1 MLGKKISVR
10 KDATRRSAP
19 YELIERIR
27 RHFVGRVMTLAAATA
42 FAATLSLVLL
52 PLTTRQLELSD
63 YGTYGLLV
71 SIVALVGAA
80 TDGGAS
86 LLVPAH
92 YGLASAAERARLFSS
107 LAIFTGIGASIA
119 GLLLIIL
126 WAWQHGT
133 FSGQAI
139 PLAAIALSAVLMPM
153 RAITNISILI
163 FSVTGRG
170 PAIAAQMAVQS
181 LVAFLSTLISLLE
194 FRMGGTSL
202 LVGALCG
209 QFAALCVG
217 LIALGHHHIFSFPS
231 RDWLWLVASSA
242 PTTAASG
249 LMDGARGFGEN
260 ALLASTTGLHALG
273 TLIHARLYHGL
284 LLALGDTVRHNLWSR
299 SLEEARNPYSNFEIT
314 QRAWTPV
321 QITISCLGIVF
332 AFLGQEIVAIISN
345 GKFTAAAAYIP
356 ALFVIALIQTT
367 EQPANAI
374 VCVSGRASATWAR
387 TVMSLGSLIVLGPTI
402 VWFGIKGVL
411 AIVLIETVVYR
422 LFLRMLASRQRTV
435 PFQDH
440 VAVFGSCAIIA
451 ATAYVHWATPPLT
464 IQLLLMAAG
473 IMLLVIIGRRA
484 ISEMISAGHQIVLG
498 QPVGCADL
506 GWSGKVEHAAHWA
519 SRCAGSLRR

>member
-1 MLGKKISVR
+1 M
-10 KDATRRSAP
+10 
-19 YELIERIR
+19 
-27 RHFVGRVMTLAAATA
+27 GRVMTLAAATA

-52 PLTTRQLELSD
+52 PLATRHLELSD
-63 YGTYGLLV
+63 YGTYGLLM

-92 YGLASAAERARLFSS
+92 YGPASASERTRLFSS
-107 LAIFTGIGASIA
+107 LAVFTGIGASTA
-119 GLLLIIL
+119 GLFLIIL

-139 PLAAIALSAVLMPM
+139 PLAAIALSAALMPM

-217 LIALGHHHIFSFPS
+217 LIALGHLHIFSFPS

-249 LMDGARGFGEN
+249 LVDGARSFGEN

-273 TLIHARLYHGL
+273 ILIHARLYHGL
-284 LLALGDTVRHNLWSR
+284 LMALGDTVCHNVWFR
-299 SLEEARNPYSNFEIT
+299 SLEEARNPHSNFEIT
-314 QRAWTPV
+314 RSAWTPV

-332 AFLGQEIVAIISN
+332 AFLGEEIVEIISN
-345 GKFTAAAAYIP
+345 GKFIAAAAYIP
-356 ALFVIALIQTT
+356 SLFVIALIQTT
-367 EQPANAI
+367 GQPAKAI
-374 VCVSGRASATWAR
+374 VCASGRASATGLALSCPL
-387 TVMSLGSLIVLGPTI
+387 VVLSCSVPRSCG
-402 VWFGIKGVL
+402 
-411 AIVLIETVVYR
+411 
-422 LFLRMLASRQRTV
+422 LASMV
-435 PFQDH
+435 SLVLSSLKLLHIAF
-440 VAVFGSCAIIA
+440 SCAA
-451 ATAYVHWATPPLT
+451 
-464 IQLLLMAAG
+464 
-473 IMLLVIIGRRA
+473 
-484 ISEMISAGHQIVLG
+484 
-498 QPVGCADL
+498 
-506 GWSGKVEHAAHWA
+506 
-519 SRCAGSLRR
+519 